1 MSKSVLLDCRLF
13 AVGADLSG
21 HSNKIELS
29 TEVEDK
35 DATNYRSGGWK
46 EVLGGIGSAELAG
59 GGQWEAGDPGMVD
72 DASWSQLGGVGPW
85 SVGPD
90 DSAVGDLAYFMKA
103 LRSDY
108 TLGEAVGEIAP
119 WAGTAKSAWPLV
131 RGVFAHPPGTARTA
145 TGDGT
150 AQELAALSAGQR
162 LYAALHVLSVAGT
175 SNPTITVA
183 IESDTEEA
191 FGDTPETRLTFDA
204 ATAAGGQILR
214 TGAGVHA
221 DTWYRPTWTITGTN
235 PSFLFVVAFGI
246 G

>member
-29 TEVEDK
+29 AEVEDK
-35 DATNYRSGGWK
+35 DSTNYRSGGWK
-46 EVLGGIGSAELAG
+46 EVLGGLGSAELAG
-59 GGQWEAGDPGMVD
+59 EGQWEAGDPGLVD

-90 DSAVGDLAYFMKA
+90 DSAAGDLAYFMKA
-103 LRSDY
+103 MRADY
-108 TLGEAVGEIAP
+108 KLGEAVGEVAP
-119 WAGTAKSAWPLV
+119 WAGTAKSSWPLV
-131 RGVFAHPPGTARTA
+131 RGLFAHPPGLARTA

-150 AQELAALSAGQR
+150 AQELGALASGQQ

-175 SNPTITVA
+175 SSPTITVE
-183 IESDTEEA
+183 IESDTEQA
-191 FGDTPETRLTFDA
+191 FGDTPETRLSFTG

-214 TGAGVHA
+214 TGMGPHA

-246 G
+246 S

>member
-29 TEVEDK
+29 AEVEDK

-59 GGQWEAGDPGMVD
+59 EGQWEAGDTSMVD

-85 SVGPD
+85 SAGPD

-103 LRSDY
+103 MRADY
-108 TLGEAVGEIAP
+108 KLGEAVGEIAP
-119 WAGTAKSAWPLV
+119 WTGNAKSSWPLV
-131 RGVFAHPPGTARTA
+131 RGVFAHPPGTPRTA

-150 AQELAALSAGQR
+150 AQEVGALGAGQR

-175 SNPTITVA
+175 SAPTITVE

-191 FGDTPETRLTFDA
+191 FGDTPETRLAFDA

-214 TGAGVHA
+214 TSAGVHA

-235 PSFLFVVAFGI
+235 PSFLFVVALGI
-246 G
+246 R